1 MDSATNLVWFGRI
14 GIDWLRLLM
23 DDIKCTHDVQ
33 SCYVASSYN
42 TNDGKSGCM
51 SIIEVLEDG

>member
-1 MDSATNLVWFGRI
+1 MI
-14 GIDWLRLLM
+14 
-23 DDIKCTHDVQ
+23 DDINAHMICT